1 MKIGAMLES
10 FRLGFRGGVEK
21 AASIGVDGIQADATY
36 SEIAP
41 EKMNAEKIKEALD
54 IVNSNGLVFSALCGD
69 FGQGFTDPD
78 KNKIYVEKSKRILD
92 LSMELGCKIVTTH
105 IGTVPA
111 EECKTK
117 EIMRSACRELAEYA
131 DSVGAVFAVETG
143 PEKGKILADFL
154 DSLGASG
161 VRVNF
166 DPANLVMCV
175 DDRPEEAL
183 KYLGKYVVHTHA
195 KDGIMLEKKINEA
208 KKVNKDALQINEE
221 AKKHAAMMEM
231 GEKYLE
237 LPLGKGDV
245 NFDIYLPALK
255 ATGFDGFL
263 TIEREVGD
271 SPVDDISY
279 AVNFLKDKMEKLGI

>member
-1 MKIGAMLES
+1 MKLGAMVES

-21 AASIGVDGIQADATY
+21 AAALGVDGIQAGAT
-36 SEIAP
+36 SGDLVP
-41 EKMNAEKIKEALD
+41 ENMTPAKIREALD

-69 FGQGFTDPD
+69 FCRGFDD
-78 KNKIYVEKSKRILD
+78 VESNKIYVDKSKRILD
-92 LSMELGCKIVTTH
+92 LSAELGCRIVTTH
-105 IGTVPA
+105 IGTVPE
-111 EECKTK
+111 EECKKK
-117 EIMRSACRELAEYA
+117 EVMRTACRELAEYA
-131 DSVGAVFAVETG
+131 DSIGAVFAVETG
-143 PEKGKILADFL
+143 PEKGYILADFL
-154 DSLGASG
+154 DSLGANG

-195 KDGIMLEKKINEA
+195 KDGIMLT
-208 KKVNKDALQINEE
+208 KKVSGDIQINEE
-221 AKKHAAMMEM
+221 AQQHAAMIAM

-245 NFDIYLPALK
+245 DFDVYLPALK

-271 SPVDDISY
+271 QPEADVAMAAD
-279 AVNFLKDKMEKLGI
+279 FLREKMAKFDL